1 MTRLAFR
8 GKRGAITEH
17 EDVPGLDSTSSS
29 GDNEESMLSPK
40 PAVSKNGWLLVKPTV
55 SRVPLVPPLRMDS
68 LSMSD
73 HALVAPDTDSDAQS
87 AEMNTPHEVSDPPP
101 TPRTRSLDVVGRWWY
116 YVYFF
121 AMIGVIL
128 LLGEIKKMQ

>member
-1 MTRLAFR
+1 M
-8 GKRGAITEH
+8 
-17 EDVPGLDSTSSS
+17 
-29 GDNEESMLSPK
+29 
-40 PAVSKNGWLLVKPTV
+40 SKNGWLLVKPTV

-68 LSMSD
+68 LSLPD

-101 TPRTRSLDVVGRWWY
+101 TPVTPRMRSLDVVDRWWY

-128 LLGEIKKMQ
+128 LLAEIKKMQ